1 MPRLKR
7 AAPHLRRDGPT
18 LEVQIELV
26 LDAQKVMQDDGD
38 EVPSVVIKAL
48 IDTDAS
54 GTLVQTLVVEGMG
67 LSPFDTALL
76 STPSTT
82 ELLRRRLYRVR
93 LVFSKI
99 VAFETNVVEGP
110 LIGQNVQCLIG
121 RDILEE
127 VVFTYDGPGSRF
139 TISAP

>member
-7 AAPHLRRDGPT
+7 DEPLLRRDGPI
-18 LEVQIELV
+18 LEVRVEPV

-38 EVPSVVIKAL
+38 EVPSVLLKAL
-48 IDTDAS
+48 IDTGAS
-54 GTLVQTLVVEGMG
+54 GTLVQTSVVEGMG

-82 ELLRRRLYRVR
+82 EPLRRRLYRVR
-93 LVFSKI
+93 LIFSKTI
-99 VAFETNVVEGP
+99 AFETNVVEGP

-127 VVFTYDGPGSRF
+127 VFFTYDGPNRKFS
-139 TISAP
+139 ISLK